1 MMKGLIFLLNR
12 LLYALLVFAMLLTI
26 PNLSLNFFEK
36 KMNLISA
43 EVIKEGDRAK
53 DMSDKHEEKFETIEV
68 EEPEL
73 IKVYNNKTN
82 DVMVIDFEEY
92 LKGVV
97 ASEMPAE
104 FNIEAL
110 KAQGVTART
119 YLLYRLK
126 KYSAGQPEHMDAP
139 VCTGIHCQVWSSKD
153 ELIQSHDG
161 GWYDKYWGKI
171 EEAIES
177 TRGQILTYEGKII
190 EPLYHSTSG
199 GRTEN
204 SEDVFSAAV
213 PYLRSVESPYEGES
227 PRLNGSVK
235 ITTSEFIDKI
245 ESVYGDMDITANN
258 LDEKIV
264 LGEVSEGGK
273 IKTIIID
280 DTEISGREI
289 RSLFNLDSTNFSFIQ
304 SGNEIQ
310 ILTTGYGHGVGMSQW
325 GAEGMANEGY
335 NYKEILKHYYTGV
348 EIVSM
353 K

>member
-1 MMKGLIFLLNR
+1 MIKGLIFVLNR
-12 LLYALLVFAMLLTI
+12 LIYAFVVFAMLLTI

-36 KMNLISA
+36 KMNLTSA
-43 EVIKEGDRAK
+43 AVIDENSSK
-53 DMSDKHEEKFETIEV
+53 DASIKHEEKFDTIEV
-68 EEPEL
+68 YEPEL

-82 DVMVIDFEEY
+82 EVMVIDFEEY

-110 KAQGVTART
+110 KAQGITART

-126 KYSAGQPEHMDAP
+126 KFPNGQPEHLGAP
-139 VCTGIHCQVWSSKD
+139 ICTGIHCQVWSSKD
-153 ELIQSHDG
+153 ELINSHSE
-161 GWYDKYWGKI
+161 GWYDNYWSKI
-171 EEAIES
+171 EEAVES
-177 TRGQILTYEGKII
+177 TRGQILVYDNKII

-235 ITTSEFIDKI
+235 ITTGEFISKI
-245 ESVYGDMDITANN
+245 ESVYGDMDITESN

-280 DTEISGREI
+280 DTAISGREI
-289 RSLFNLDSTNFSFIQ
+289 RSLFNLNSTNFSFIQ
-304 SGNEIQ
+304 NGNQIE

-325 GAEGMANEGY
+325 GADGMADEGY

>member
-1 MMKGLIFLLNR
+1 MMKGLIFMLNR
-12 LLYALLVFAMLLTI
+12 LIYALLVFAMLLTI
-26 PNLSLNFFEK
+26 PNLSLNFFER
-36 KMNLISA
+36 KMNLTSA
-43 EVIKEGDRAK
+43 AVTLEEKSAK
-53 DMSDKHEEKFETIEV
+53 DVADKHEEKFDTIEV
-68 EEPEL
+68 DEPEL

-82 DVMVIDFEEY
+82 KVMVIDFEEY

-126 KYSAGQPEHMDAP
+126 KYPEGQPEHLDAP

-153 ELIQSHDG
+153 ELIESHAE
-161 GWYDKYWGKI
+161 GWFDNYWGKI
-171 EEAIES
+171 EEAVES
-177 TRGQILTYEGKII
+177 TKGQILTYDGKII

-204 SEDVFSAAV
+204 SEDVFSAVV
-213 PYLRSVESPYEGES
+213 PYLRSVESPYEGEA
-227 PRLNGSVK
+227 PKLNGSVK
-235 ITTSEFIDKI
+235 VTVNDFISKI
-245 ESVYGDMDITANN
+245 ESVYGDMDITESN

-280 DTEISGREI
+280 NTEISGREI
-289 RSLFNLDSTNFSFIQ
+289 RSLFNLNSTNFSFIQ
-304 SGNEIQ
+304 SDNEIE

-325 GAEGMANEGY
+325 GADGMADEGY
-335 NYKEILKHYYTGV
+335 NYKEILKHYYTDV

>member
-1 MMKGLIFLLNR
+1 MIKGLVFMLNR
-12 LLYALLVFAMLLTI
+12 IIYAFVVFTMLLTI

-36 KMNLISA
+36 KMNLTNA
-43 EVIKEGDRAK
+43 AVQQK
-53 DMSDKHEEKFETIEV
+53 DSSKYANEKHEEIYTADV
-68 EEPEL
+68 YEPEL

-82 DVMVIDFEEY
+82 EVMIIDFEEY

-110 KAQGVTART
+110 KAQAVSART

-126 KYSAGQPEHMDAP
+126 KYPDGQPEHSEAP
-139 VCTGIHCQVWSSKD
+139 VCTGVHCQVWNSKD
-153 ELIQSHDG
+153 ELIRSHEE
-161 GWYDKYWGKI
+161 GWYDESWGKI
-171 EEAIES
+171 EEAVNS
-177 TRGQILTYEGKII
+177 TKGQILVYDNKII

-204 SEDVFSAAV
+204 SEDVFSTAV
-213 PYLRSVESPYEGES
+213 PYLRSVESPYEGDS

-245 ESVYGDMDITANN
+245 ESAYGDMDITESN
-258 LDEKIV
+258 LADKIV

-273 IKTIIID
+273 IKTLIID
-280 DTEISGREI
+280 NTEISGRDM
-289 RSLFNLDSTNFSFIQ
+289 RALFNLNSTNFSFIQ
-304 SGNEIQ
+304 SGNEIE

-325 GAEGMANEGY
+325 GAEGMANRGY

>member
-1 MMKGLIFLLNR
+1 MLNR
-12 LLYALLVFAMLLTI
+12 LIYAFVVFAMLLAI

-36 KMNLISA
+36 KMNLTSA
-43 EVIKEGDRAK
+43 AVHEGDSSKYA
-53 DMSDKHEEKFETIEV
+53 DDKNQEKYTV
-68 EEPEL
+68 DVYEPEL

-104 FNIEAL
+104 FNVEAL
-110 KAQGVTART
+110 KAQAVSART

-126 KYSAGQPEHMDAP
+126 KYPDGQPEHLGAP
-139 VCTGIHCQVWSSKD
+139 VCTSIHCQVWSSKD
-153 ELIQSHDG
+153 ELIQSHYD
-161 GWYDKYWGKI
+161 GWYDEYMDKI
-171 EEAIES
+171 EVAVDF

-213 PYLRSVESPYEGES
+213 PYLRSVESPYEDES
-227 PRLNGSVK
+227 PRLNSSVK
-235 ITTSEFIDKI
+235 ITAGEFIDKI
-245 ESVYGDMDITANN
+245 ESAYGDMDITESN
-258 LDEKIV
+258 LDEKIK
-264 LGEVSEGGK
+264 LGEVSEGGR
-273 IKTIIID
+273 IKTLIID
-280 DTEISGREI
+280 NTEISGRDM
-289 RSLFNLDSTNFSFIQ
+289 RTLFNLNSTNFSFIQ
-304 SGNEIQ
+304 SGSQIE

-325 GAEGMANEGY
+325 GAEGMANKGY

-348 EIVSM
+348 EIVNM
-353 K
+353 R

>member
-1 MMKGLIFLLNR
+1 MLNR
-12 LLYALLVFAMLLTI
+12 LIYAFVVFAMLLAI

-36 KMNLISA
+36 KMNLTSA
-43 EVIKEGDRAK
+43 AVHEGDSSKYA
-53 DMSDKHEEKFETIEV
+53 DDKNQEKYTV
-68 EEPEL
+68 DVYEPEL

-104 FNIEAL
+104 FNVEAL
-110 KAQGVTART
+110 KAQAVSART

-126 KYSAGQPEHMDAP
+126 KYPDGQPEHLGAP
-139 VCTGIHCQVWSSKD
+139 VCTSIHCQVWSSKD
-153 ELIQSHDG
+153 ELIQSHYD
-161 GWYDKYWGKI
+161 GWYDEYMDKI
-171 EEAIES
+171 EVAVDF

-213 PYLRSVESPYEGES
+213 PYLRSVESPYEDES
-227 PRLNGSVK
+227 PRLNSSVK
-235 ITTSEFIDKI
+235 ITTGEFIDKI
-245 ESVYGDMDITANN
+245 ESAYGDMDITESN
-258 LDEKIV
+258 LDEKIK
-264 LGEVSEGGK
+264 LGEVSEGGR
-273 IKTIIID
+273 IKTLIID
-280 DTEISGREI
+280 NTEISGRDM
-289 RSLFNLDSTNFSFIQ
+289 RALFNLNSTNFSFIQ
-304 SGNEIQ
+304 SGSQIE

-325 GAEGMANEGY
+325 GAEGMANKGY

-348 EIVSM
+348 EIVNM
-353 K
+353 R

>member
-1 MMKGLIFLLNR
+1 MLSRLI
-12 LLYALLVFAMLLTI
+12 YAFVVFAMLLTI
-26 PNLSLNFFEK
+26 PNLSLNFFEN
-36 KMNLISA
+36 KMNLTSA
-43 EVIKEGDRAK
+43 AVQEEDTSQYAN
-53 DMSDKHEEKFETIEV
+53 DKNEEKYSNDV
-68 EEPEL
+68 HEPEL
-73 IKVYNNKTN
+73 IKAYNNKTN

-104 FNIEAL
+104 FNTEAL
-110 KAQGVTART
+110 KAQAVSART

-126 KYSAGQPEHMDAP
+126 KYPDGQPEHADAP
-139 VCTGIHCQVWSSKD
+139 VCTSIHCQVWSSKD
-153 ELIQSHDG
+153 ELIQSHYD
-161 GWYDKYWGKI
+161 GWYDEYRDKI
-171 EEAIES
+171 EEAVES
-177 TRGQILTYEGKII
+177 TKGQILTYEGKII

-213 PYLRSVESPYEGES
+213 PYLRSVDSPYESKS
-227 PRLNGSVK
+227 PKLNSSIK
-235 ITTSEFIDKI
+235 ITTGEFIDKI
-245 ESVYGDMDITANN
+245 ESVYGAMDITESN

-264 LGEVSEGGK
+264 LGEVSEGGRV
-273 IKTIIID
+273 KTLIID
-280 DTEISGREI
+280 NTQISGRDM
-289 RSLFNLDSTNFSFIQ
+289 RALFNLNSTNFSFIQ
-304 SGNEIQ
+304 SGNEIE

-348 EIVSM
+348 EIVNM

>member
-1 MMKGLIFLLNR
+1 MLNR
-12 LLYALLVFAMLLTI
+12 LIYAFVVFAMLLAI

-36 KMNLISA
+36 KMNLTSA
-43 EVIKEGDRAK
+43 AVHEGDSSKYA
-53 DMSDKHEEKFETIEV
+53 DDKNQEKYTV
-68 EEPEL
+68 DVYEPEL

-104 FNIEAL
+104 FNVEAL
-110 KAQGVTART
+110 KAQAVSART

-126 KYSAGQPEHMDAP
+126 KYPDGQPEHLGAP
-139 VCTGIHCQVWSSKD
+139 VCTSIHCQVWSSKD
-153 ELIQSHDG
+153 ELIQSHYD
-161 GWYDKYWGKI
+161 GWYDEYMDKI
-171 EEAIES
+171 EVAVES

-213 PYLRSVESPYEGES
+213 PYLRSVESPYEDES
-227 PRLNGSVK
+227 PRLNSSVK
-235 ITTSEFIDKI
+235 ITAGEFIDKI
-245 ESVYGDMDITANN
+245 ESAYGDMDITESN
-258 LDEKIV
+258 LDEKIK
-264 LGEVSEGGK
+264 LGEVSEGGR
-273 IKTIIID
+273 IKTLIID
-280 DTEISGREI
+280 NTEISGRDM
-289 RSLFNLDSTNFSFIQ
+289 RALFNLNSTNFSFIQ
-304 SGNEIQ
+304 SGSQIE

-325 GAEGMANEGY
+325 GAEGMANKGY

-348 EIVSM
+348 EIVNM
-353 K
+353 R

>member
-1 MMKGLIFLLNR
+1 MIKGLIFMLNR
-12 LLYALLVFAMLLTI
+12 IIYAFVVFAMLLTI

-36 KMNLISA
+36 KMNLTSA
-43 EVIKEGDRAK
+43 AVKEEDSSK
-53 DMSDKHEEKFETIEV
+53 HEDEKHEEIYTTDV
-68 EEPEL
+68 YEPKL
-73 IKVYNNKTN
+73 IKVYNKKTN
-82 DVMVIDFEEY
+82 EVMVIDFEEY

-104 FNIEAL
+104 FNTEAL
-110 KAQGVTART
+110 KAQAVSART

-126 KYSAGQPEHMDAP
+126 KYPDGQPEHTEAP
-139 VCTGIHCQVWSSKD
+139 VCTDIHCQVWSSND
-153 ELIQSHDG
+153 ELIKSHYD
-161 GWYDKYWGKI
+161 GWYENYWGKI
-171 EEAIES
+171 EGAVES
-177 TRGQILTYEGKII
+177 TKGQVLTYDGKII

-227 PRLNGSVK
+227 PRLNSSVK

-245 ESVYGDMDITANN
+245 ESVYGEMNMTESN

-273 IKTIIID
+273 IKTLIID
-280 DTEISGREI
+280 NTEISGRDM
-289 RSLFNLDSTNFSFIQ
+289 RALFNLNSTNFSFIQ
-304 SGNEIQ
+304 SGSEIE

-325 GAEGMANEGY
+325 GAEGMANKGY
-335 NYKEILKHYYTGV
+335 NYKEILKHYYTGIK
-348 EIVSM
+348 IVNM